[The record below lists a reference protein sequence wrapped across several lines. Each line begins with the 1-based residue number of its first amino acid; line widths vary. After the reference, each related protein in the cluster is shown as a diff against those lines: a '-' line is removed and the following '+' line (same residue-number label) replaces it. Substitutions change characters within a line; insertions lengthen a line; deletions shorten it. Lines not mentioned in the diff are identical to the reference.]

1 VPFFAHFAKSGIPQ
15 PHPSGDSASATT
27 GEGTTSVAP
36 ELEPSPAC
44 LSSHFC
50 LRNSATRRATAASSD
65 SSHSQRTKTPQP
77 PSLSFLRFVP
87 SRRLLCFSFGPQYS
101 LRESGACDRP
111 QPECEC
117 QKQPCTKTIL
127 CNFGKTISGRPGSR
141 WLFSLYLDA
150 KPTWRTICRTMIS
163 GEVSLQRMRCMFRLR
178 CSRETLSKD
187 GCNLDFFY
195 FLLGFLAL
203 STAFWIVVDMSPIE
217 GRFRVELNASLKFS
231 TAVVNRP

>member
-1 VPFFAHFAKSGIPQ
+1 M
-15 PHPSGDSASATT
+15 
-27 GEGTTSVAP
+27 
-36 ELEPSPAC
+36 EPSPAGISC
-44 LSSHFC
+44 HFRS
-50 LRNSATRRATAASSD
+50 RNFATCRATAASSD

-77 PSLSFLRFVP
+77 LSSSFLRLAL
-87 SRRLLCFSFGPQYS
+87 SRCLLRFSFGPQYF
-101 LRESGACDRP
+101 LRESGACARP

-127 CNFGKTISGRPGSR
+127 RNFGKIKSGRPGNR

-178 CSRETLSKD
+178 CSGETLSKD
-187 GCNLDFFY
+187 VDNLDFFY
-195 FLLGFLAL
+195 FFLEFLAL
-203 STAFWIVVDMSPIE
+203 STAFWIVADMSPIE

-231 TAVVNRP
+231 TAVVNCP